1 MPRTTQKISEK
12 TLHRQ
17 VCEYIKKAYPK
28 VIFNTDMAGIKLS
41 IGQAKQVKNLRSSN
55 AFPDI
60 VIYKSVGFIHGLF
73 LELKSETPYKLTGEL
88 KKDKHLKE
96 QQEMI
101 DKLNGLGYLAFFAW
115 EFQQAKMIIDSY
127 LK

>member
-1 MPRTTQKISEK
+1 MKKILKVSEK

-17 VCEYIKKAYPK
+17 VCEYLKKAYPK

-60 VIYKSVGFIHGLF
+60 AIYESSKGIHGLF
-73 LELKSETPYKLTGEL
+73 LELKSDCPYKKSGEL
-88 KKDKHLKE
+88 KTDAHLKE
-96 QQEMI
+96 QEHMLI
-101 DKLNGLGYLAFFAW
+101 ELAERGYLAFFAW